1 MEKKSHTFIIFGNSI
16 QTQVNYR
23 YRSGHHFFFASNKFY
38 FPVSNL
44 YLLLNSEVYFF
55 HLPHSIH
62 WLPFFLYLRLA
73 SPLIFAF
80 WSPYPK
86 IIPCLILGKE
96 HLMMSCKFGTTQRY
110 SAQGE
115 GALCLTVCVPWCKCL
130 CPKGGLSLIC
140 TKGSVSQWQ
149 PIPTS
154 FNHFNNFHSVFISTP
169 QGVLSKDS
177 NNCLVSR
184 YKWPLFYL
192 LFYPDIDNGTTDHP

>member
-1 MEKKSHTFIIFGNSI
+1 MNCLFYVGELLNTDGKKITHLYNFWQQYPNLGELSI
-16 QTQVNYR
+16 QI
-23 YRSGHHFFFASNKFY
+23 RSSFFFFASNKFY

-73 SPLIFAF
+73 SPLVFAF

-86 IIPCLILGKE
+86 IIPCLIPGKE

-130 CPKGGLSLIC
+130 CPKRGLSLIC
-140 TKGSVSQWQ
+140 TKGSVS
-149 PIPTS
+149 
-154 FNHFNNFHSVFISTP
+154 
-169 QGVLSKDS
+169 
-177 NNCLVSR
+177 
-184 YKWPLFYL
+184 
-192 LFYPDIDNGTTDHP
+192 